1 MTLSIVQLFV
11 KVVALFKFQVRNP
24 LEKSGFFLTE
34 EAWDK
39 EVRPIEEAASILGDI
54 VHCPAVCQSG
64 YTY

>member
-1 MTLSIVQLFV
+1 M
-11 KVVALFKFQVRNP
+11 VALFKFHQVRNP